1 VAKVFEIQASMED
14 EALSLLELLPDETND
29 HRNSL
34 T

>member
-14 EALSLLELLPDETND
+14 GALPPLELLPDETND
-29 HRNSL
+29 YRISL